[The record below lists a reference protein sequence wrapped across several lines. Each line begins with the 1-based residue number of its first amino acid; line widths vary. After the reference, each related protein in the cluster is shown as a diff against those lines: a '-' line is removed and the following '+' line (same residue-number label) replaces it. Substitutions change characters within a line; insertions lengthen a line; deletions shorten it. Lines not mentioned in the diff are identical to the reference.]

1 MTKSYLI
8 TGGAGFIGLN
18 FVKLL
23 LQETDVRLT
32 VFDKLTYASHPEEMD
47 ELLKLSHFRFIQ
59 GDITLQHELDQA
71 FDEVYDA
78 IIHFAA
84 ESHVD
89 RSIESAEP
97 FIQTNVLGT
106 YRMLEAV
113 LKGKA
118 KKLIH
123 ISTDEVYGDLELD
136 DPAFTELTPLSPNN
150 PYSASK
156 ASSDLLVKSYIHTH
170 QLPAMITRC
179 SNNYGPYQ
187 HEEKLIPTII
197 RKAINGENIPIYG
210 DGQQI
215 RDWLYVEDHARA
227 VKQVLESGT
236 AGQVYNIG
244 GGNEKTNLDLTK
256 TILTQLGISHDRIA
270 FVQDRKGH
278 DRRYAIDASKLKRS
292 SAGRRRRHLKQ
303 VLKKRSIG
311 IVPNL
316 IRAKKGDG

>member
-18 FVKLL
+18 FVKLM
-23 LQETDVRLT
+23 LQDADVRLT

-47 ELLKLSHFRFIQ
+47 ELLKLPHFRFIQ

-123 ISTDEVYGDLELD
+123 ISTDEVYGDLETD
-136 DPAFTELTPLSPNN
+136 DPAFTEQTPLSPNN

-197 RKAINGENIPIYG
+197 RKAVNGEKIPIYG

-227 VKQVLESGT
+227 VKQVLENGT

-256 TILTQLGISHDRIA
+256 TILSQLGVSHDQIA
-270 FVQDRKGH
+270 FIQDRKGH
-278 DRRYAIDASKLKRS
+278 DRRYAINASKLKGELGWTQETS
-292 SAGRRRRHLKQ
+292 FEK
-303 VLKKRSIG
+303 G
-311 IVPNL
+311 IEKTINWY
-316 IRAKKGDG
+316 RTKYDQSEEG

>member
-23 LQETDVRLT
+23 LQDTNIRLT
-32 VFDKLTYASHPEEMD
+32 VFDKLTYASHPDEMD

-59 GDITLQHELDQA
+59 GDISLQHELDQA

-123 ISTDEVYGDLELD
+123 ISTDEVYGDLEPD
-136 DPAFTELTPLSPNN
+136 DPAFTEQTPLSPNN

-197 RKAINGENIPIYG
+197 RKAVNGEKIPIYG
-210 DGQQI
+210 DGRQI

-227 VKQVLESGT
+227 VKKVLENGT

-256 TILTQLGISHDRIA
+256 TILSQLGISHDQIA
-270 FVQDRKGH
+270 FIQDRKGH
-278 DRRYAIDASKLKRS
+278 DRRYAIDASKLKGELGWTQETS
-292 SAGRRRRHLKQ
+292 FEE
-303 VLKKRSIG
+303 G
-311 IVPNL
+311 IEKTINWY
-316 IRAKKGDG
+316 RTKYDQSEEG

>member
-23 LQETDVRLT
+23 LQDTNVRLT
-32 VFDKLTYASHPEEMD
+32 VFDKLTYASHPDEMD

-59 GDITLQHELDQA
+59 GDISLQHELDQA

-123 ISTDEVYGDLELD
+123 ISTDEVYGDLEPD
-136 DPAFTELTPLSPNN
+136 DPAFTEQTPLSPNN

-197 RKAINGENIPIYG
+197 RKAVNGEKIPIYG
-210 DGQQI
+210 DGRQI

-227 VKQVLESGT
+227 VKKVLENGT

-256 TILTQLGISHDRIA
+256 TILSQLGISHDQIA
-270 FVQDRKGH
+270 FIQDRKGH
-278 DRRYAIDASKLKRS
+278 DRRYAIDASKLKGELGWTQETS
-292 SAGRRRRHLKQ
+292 FEE
-303 VLKKRSIG
+303 G
-311 IVPNL
+311 IEKTINWY
-316 IRAKKGDG
+316 RTKYDQSEEG

>member
-23 LQETDVRLT
+23 LQDTNVRLT
-32 VFDKLTYASHPEEMD
+32 VFDKLTYASHPDEME

-123 ISTDEVYGDLELD
+123 ISTDEVYGDLEPD
-136 DPAFTELTPLSPNN
+136 DPAFTEQTPLSPNN

-197 RKAINGENIPIYG
+197 RKAVNGEKIPIYG
-210 DGQQI
+210 DGRQI

-227 VKQVLESGT
+227 VKKVLENGT

-256 TILTQLGISHDRIA
+256 TILSQLGISHDQIA
-270 FVQDRKGH
+270 FIQDRKGH
-278 DRRYAIDASKLKRS
+278 DRRYAIDASKLKGELGWTQETS
-292 SAGRRRRHLKQ
+292 FEE
-303 VLKKRSIG
+303 G
-311 IVPNL
+311 IEKTINWY
-316 IRAKKGDG
+316 RTKYDQSEEG

>member
-1 MTKSYLI
+1 MTKSYFI

-23 LQETDVRLT
+23 LQEKDVRLT
-32 VFDKLTYASHPEEMD
+32 VFDKLTYASHPEEME

-136 DPAFTELTPLSPNN
+136 DPAFTEQTPLSPNN

-197 RKAINGENIPIYG
+197 RKAINGEKIPIYG

-227 VKQVLESGT
+227 VKQVLDNGT

-256 TILTQLGISHDRIA
+256 TILTQLGISHDRIS
-270 FVQDRKGH
+270 FVEDRKGH
-278 DRRYAIDASKLKRS
+278 DRRYAIDASKLKGELDWTQETS
-292 SAGRRRRHLKQ
+292 FEAGIEKT
-303 VLKKRSIG
+303 I
-311 IVPNL
+311 NWY
-316 IRAKKGDG
+316 RAKYDQSEEG

>member
-18 FVKLL
+18 FVKLM
-23 LQETDVRLT
+23 LQYTDVRLT

-59 GDITLQHELDQA
+59 GDITLQHELDQS

-123 ISTDEVYGDLELD
+123 ISTDEVYGDLEPD
-136 DPAFTELTPLSPNN
+136 DPAFTEQTPLSPNN

-197 RKAINGENIPIYG
+197 RKAVNGEKIPIYG

-227 VKQVLESGT
+227 VKQVLENGT

-256 TILTQLGISHDRIA
+256 TILSQLGISHDQIA
-270 FVQDRKGH
+270 FIQDRKGH
-278 DRRYAIDASKLKRS
+278 DRRYAIDASKLKGELGWTQETS
-292 SAGRRRRHLKQ
+292 FEEGI
-303 VLKKRSIG
+303 KKTINWYQTKYDQSEEG
-311 IVPNL
+311 
-316 IRAKKGDG
+316 

>member
-1 MTKSYLI
+1 MTKSYFI

-136 DPAFTELTPLSPNN
+136 DPAFTEQTPLSPNN

-197 RKAINGENIPIYG
+197 RKAINGEKIPIYG

-215 RDWLYVEDHARA
+215 RDWLYVEDHAKA
-227 VKQVLESGT
+227 VKQVLENGT

-270 FVQDRKGH
+270 FVEDRKGH
-278 DRRYAIDASKLKRS
+278 DRRYAIDASKLKRELGWTQETS
-292 SAGRRRRHLKQ
+292 FEAGIEKTINWYRTKYDQ
-303 VLKKRSIG
+303 SEEG
-311 IVPNL
+311 
-316 IRAKKGDG
+316 

>member
-23 LQETDVRLT
+23 LQDADVRLT

-123 ISTDEVYGDLELD
+123 ISTDEVYGDLEPD
-136 DPAFTELTPLSPNN
+136 DPAFTEQTPLSPNN

-197 RKAINGENIPIYG
+197 RKAVNGEKIPIYG

-227 VKQVLESGT
+227 VKQVLENGT

-256 TILTQLGISHDRIA
+256 TILSQLGISHDQIA
-270 FVQDRKGH
+270 FIQDRKGH
-278 DRRYAIDASKLKRS
+278 DRRYAIDASKLKGELGWTQETS
-292 SAGRRRRHLKQ
+292 FEE
-303 VLKKRSIG
+303 G
-311 IVPNL
+311 IEKT
-316 IRAKKGDG
+316 IDWYRTKYDQSEEG

>member
-23 LQETDVRLT
+23 LQDTDVRLT

-123 ISTDEVYGDLELD
+123 ISTDEVYGDLEPD
-136 DPAFTELTPLSPNN
+136 DPAFTEQTPLSPNN

-197 RKAINGENIPIYG
+197 RKAVNGEKIPIYG

-227 VKQVLESGT
+227 VKQVLENGT

-256 TILTQLGISHDRIA
+256 TILSQLGISHDQIA
-270 FVQDRKGH
+270 FIQDRKGH
-278 DRRYAIDASKLKRS
+278 DRRYAIDASKLKGELGWTQETS
-292 SAGRRRRHLKQ
+292 FEE
-303 VLKKRSIG
+303 G
-311 IVPNL
+311 IEKTINWY
-316 IRAKKGDG
+316 RAKYDQSEEG

>member
-23 LQETDVRLT
+23 LQESDVRLT
-32 VFDKLTYASHPEEMD
+32 VFDKLTYASHPEEVD
-47 ELLKLSHFRFIQ
+47 QLSNLPHFRFIQ
-59 GDITLQHELDQA
+59 GDITLQHELDQV
-71 FDEVYDA
+71 FDEAYDA

-136 DPAFTELTPLSPNN
+136 DPAFTEQTPLSPNN

-197 RKAINGENIPIYG
+197 RKAVNGEKIPIYG

-227 VKQVLESGT
+227 VKQVVENGT

-256 TILTQLGISHDRIA
+256 TILTQLGISHDQIA
-270 FVQDRKGH
+270 FIQDRKGH
-278 DRRYAIDASKLKRS
+278 DRRYAIDASKLKGELGWAQETS
-292 SAGRRRRHLKQ
+292 FEE
-303 VLKKRSIG
+303 G
-311 IVPNL
+311 IEKTINWY
-316 IRAKKGDG
+316 RAKYDQSEEG

>member
-197 RKAINGENIPIYG
+197 RKAINGEKIPIYG

-227 VKQVLESGT
+227 VKRVLENGT

-244 GGNEKTNLDLTK
+244 GGNEKTNLDLTQ

-278 DRRYAIDASKLKRS
+278 DRRYAIDASKLKRELGWTQETS
-292 SAGRRRRHLKQ
+292 FEAGIEKT
-303 VLKKRSIG
+303 I
-311 IVPNL
+311 NWYC
-316 IRAKKGDG
+316 AKFDQGEEG

>member
-18 FVKLL
+18 FVKLM
-23 LQETDVRLT
+23 LQDADVRLT

-47 ELLKLSHFRFIQ
+47 ELIKLSHFRFIQ

-123 ISTDEVYGDLELD
+123 ISTDEVYGDLEPD
-136 DPAFTELTPLSPNN
+136 DPAFTEQTPLSPNN

-197 RKAINGENIPIYG
+197 RKAVNGENIPIYG

-227 VKQVLESGT
+227 VKQVLENGT

-256 TILTQLGISHDRIA
+256 TILSQLGISHDQIA
-270 FVQDRKGH
+270 FIQDRKGH
-278 DRRYAIDASKLKRS
+278 DRRYAIDASKLKGELGWTQETS
-292 SAGRRRRHLKQ
+292 FEE
-303 VLKKRSIG
+303 G
-311 IVPNL
+311 IEKTINWY
-316 IRAKKGDG
+316 RTKYDQSEEG

>member
-23 LQETDVRLT
+23 LQDTNIRLT
-32 VFDKLTYASHPEEMD
+32 VFDKLTYASHPDEMD

-123 ISTDEVYGDLELD
+123 ISTDEVYGDLEPD
-136 DPAFTELTPLSPNN
+136 DPAFTEQTPLSPNN

-197 RKAINGENIPIYG
+197 RKAVNGEEIPIYG
-210 DGQQI
+210 DGRQI

-227 VKQVLESGT
+227 VKKVLENGT

-256 TILTQLGISHDRIA
+256 TILSQLGISHDQIA
-270 FVQDRKGH
+270 FIQDRKGH
-278 DRRYAIDASKLKRS
+278 DRRYAIDASKLKGELGWTQETS
-292 SAGRRRRHLKQ
+292 FEE
-303 VLKKRSIG
+303 G
-311 IVPNL
+311 IEKTINWY
-316 IRAKKGDG
+316 RTKYDQSEEG

>member
-1 MTKSYLI
+1 MTKSYFI

-59 GDITLQHELDQA
+59 GDIALQHELDQA

-123 ISTDEVYGDLELD
+123 ISTDEVYGDLELN
-136 DPAFTELTPLSPNN
+136 DPAFTEQTPLSPNN

-179 SNNYGPYQ
+179 SNNYGPHQ

-197 RKAINGENIPIYG
+197 RKAINREKIPIYG

-227 VKQVLESGT
+227 VKQVLENGT

-256 TILTQLGISHDRIA
+256 TILTQLGINHDCIA
-270 FVQDRKGH
+270 FVEDRKGH
-278 DRRYAIDASKLKRS
+278 DRRYAIDASKLKRELGWTQETS
-292 SAGRRRRHLKQ
+292 FEAGIEKT
-303 VLKKRSIG
+303 I
-311 IVPNL
+311 NWY
-316 IRAKKGDG
+316 RAKYDQSEEG

>member
-23 LQETDVRLT
+23 LRESDIRLT
-32 VFDKLTYASHPEEMD
+32 IFDKLTYASHPKEMD
-47 ELLKLSHFRFIQ
+47 ELSKLSQFRFIQ
-59 GDITLQHELDQA
+59 GDITQQHELDQV
-71 FDEVYDA
+71 FDEAYDA

-118 KKLIH
+118 NKLVH

-136 DPAFTELTPLSPNN
+136 DPAFTEQTPLSPNN

-197 RKAINGENIPIYG
+197 RKAVNGEKIPIYG
-210 DGQQI
+210 DGLQI
-215 RDWLYVEDHARA
+215 RDWLYVEDHAKA
-227 VKQVLESGT
+227 VKQVVENGT

-256 TILTQLGISHDRIA
+256 TILTQLGISHDQIA
-270 FVQDRKGH
+270 FIQDRKGH
-278 DRRYAIDASKLKRS
+278 DRRYAIDASKLKGELGWTQETS
-292 SAGRRRRHLKQ
+292 FEEGI
-303 VLKKRSIG
+303 KKTI
-311 IVPNL
+311 NWY
-316 IRAKKGDG
+316 RAKYDQSEEG

>member
-23 LQETDVRLT
+23 LQDADVRLT

-59 GDITLQHELDQA
+59 GDITLHHELDQA

-123 ISTDEVYGDLELD
+123 ISTDEVYGDLEPD
-136 DPAFTELTPLSPNN
+136 DPAFTEQTPLSPNN

-197 RKAINGENIPIYG
+197 RKAVNGEKIPIYG

-227 VKQVLESGT
+227 VKKVLENGT

-256 TILTQLGISHDRIA
+256 TILSQLGISHDQIA
-270 FVQDRKGH
+270 FIQDRKGH
-278 DRRYAIDASKLKRS
+278 DRRYAIDASKLKGELGWTQETS
-292 SAGRRRRHLKQ
+292 FEE
-303 VLKKRSIG
+303 G
-311 IVPNL
+311 IEKTINWY
-316 IRAKKGDG
+316 RAKYDQSEEG

>member
-1 MTKSYLI
+1 M
-8 TGGAGFIGLN
+8 
-18 FVKLL
+18 KLL

-210 DGQQI
+210 DGKQI

-278 DRRYAIDASKLKRS
+278 DRRYAIDASKLKRELGWTQETS
-292 SAGRRRRHLKQ
+292 FEAGIEKT
-303 VLKKRSIG
+303 I
-311 IVPNL
+311 NWYC
-316 IRAKKGDG
+316 AKFDQSEEG

>member
-278 DRRYAIDASKLKRS
+278 DRRYAIDASKLKWELGWTQETS
-292 SAGRRRRHLKQ
+292 FEAGIEKT
-303 VLKKRSIG
+303 I
-311 IVPNL
+311 NWYC
-316 IRAKKGDG
+316 AKFDQSEEG

>member
-1 MTKSYLI
+1 M
-8 TGGAGFIGLN
+8 
-18 FVKLL
+18 KLL
-23 LQETDVRLT
+23 LQDTNVRLT
-32 VFDKLTYASHPEEMD
+32 VFDKLTYASHPDEMD

-123 ISTDEVYGDLELD
+123 ISTDEVYGDLEPD
-136 DPAFTELTPLSPNN
+136 DPAFTEQTPLSPNN

-156 ASSDLLVKSYIHTH
+156 ASSDLLVKSFIHTY

-197 RKAINGENIPIYG
+197 RKAVNGEKIPIYG
-210 DGQQI
+210 DGRQI

-227 VKQVLESGT
+227 VKKVLENGT

-256 TILTQLGISHDRIA
+256 TILSQLGISHDQIA
-270 FVQDRKGH
+270 FIQDRKGH
-278 DRRYAIDASKLKRS
+278 DRRYAIDASKLKGELGWTQETS
-292 SAGRRRRHLKQ
+292 FEE
-303 VLKKRSIG
+303 G
-311 IVPNL
+311 IEKTINWY
-316 IRAKKGDG
+316 RTKYDQSEEG

>member
-23 LQETDVRLT
+23 LQDTNVRLT
-32 VFDKLTYASHPEEMD
+32 VFDKLTYASHPDEMD

-106 YRMLEAV
+106 YRMLETV

-123 ISTDEVYGDLELD
+123 ISTDEVYGDLEPD
-136 DPAFTELTPLSPNN
+136 DPAFTEQTPLSPNN

-156 ASSDLLVKSYIHTH
+156 ASSDLLVKSFIHTY

-197 RKAINGENIPIYG
+197 RKAVNGEKIPIYG

-227 VKQVLESGT
+227 VKKVLENGT

-256 TILTQLGISHDRIA
+256 TILSQLGISHDQIA
-270 FVQDRKGH
+270 FIQDRKGH
-278 DRRYAIDASKLKRS
+278 DRRYAIDASKLKGELGWTQETS
-292 SAGRRRRHLKQ
+292 FEE
-303 VLKKRSIG
+303 G
-311 IVPNL
+311 IEKTINWY
-316 IRAKKGDG
+316 RTKYDQSEEG

>member
-197 RKAINGENIPIYG
+197 RKAINGEKVPIYG

-278 DRRYAIDASKLKRS
+278 DRRYAIDASKLKRELGWTQETS
-292 SAGRRRRHLKQ
+292 FEAGIEKT
-303 VLKKRSIG
+303 I
-311 IVPNL
+311 NWYC
-316 IRAKKGDG
+316 AKFDQSEEG

>member
-1 MTKSYLI
+1 MTKSYFI

-32 VFDKLTYASHPEEMD
+32 VFDKLTYASHPEEME

-123 ISTDEVYGDLELD
+123 ISTDEVYGDLELN
-136 DPAFTELTPLSPNN
+136 DPAFTEKTPLSPNN

-179 SNNYGPYQ
+179 SNNYGPHQ

-197 RKAINGENIPIYG
+197 RKAINGEKIPIYG

-227 VKQVLESGT
+227 VKQVLENGT

-256 TILTQLGISHDRIA
+256 TILTQLGINHDRIA
-270 FVQDRKGH
+270 FVEDRKGH
-278 DRRYAIDASKLKRS
+278 DRRYAIDASKLKRELGWTQETS
-292 SAGRRRRHLKQ
+292 FEAGIEKTINWYRTKYDQ
-303 VLKKRSIG
+303 SEEG
-311 IVPNL
+311 
-316 IRAKKGDG
+316 

>member
-1 MTKSYLI
+1 MTKSYFI

-123 ISTDEVYGDLELD
+123 ISTDEVYGDLELN
-136 DPAFTELTPLSPNN
+136 DPAFTEQTPLSPNN

-179 SNNYGPYQ
+179 SNNYGPHQ

-197 RKAINGENIPIYG
+197 RKAINGEKIPIYG

-227 VKQVLESGT
+227 VKQVLENGT

-256 TILTQLGISHDRIA
+256 TILTQLGINHDRIA
-270 FVQDRKGH
+270 FVEDRKGH
-278 DRRYAIDASKLKRS
+278 DRRYAIDASKLKRELGWTQETS
-292 SAGRRRRHLKQ
+292 FEAGIEKT
-303 VLKKRSIG
+303 I
-311 IVPNL
+311 NWY
-316 IRAKKGDG
+316 RAKYDQSEEG

>member
-1 MTKSYLI
+1 MTKSYFI

-59 GDITLQHELDQA
+59 GDITIQHELDQA

-113 LKGKA
+113 LKRKA

-136 DPAFTELTPLSPNN
+136 DPAFTEQTPLSPNN

-187 HEEKLIPTII
+187 HEEKLRPTII
-197 RKAINGENIPIYG
+197 RKAINGEKIPIYG

-215 RDWLYVEDHARA
+215 RDWLYVEDHAKA
-227 VKQVLESGT
+227 VKQVLENGT

-270 FVQDRKGH
+270 FVEDRKGH
-278 DRRYAIDASKLKRS
+278 DRRYAIDASKLKRELGWTQETS
-292 SAGRRRRHLKQ
+292 FEAGIEKT
-303 VLKKRSIG
+303 I
-311 IVPNL
+311 NWY
-316 IRAKKGDG
+316 RAKYDQSEEG

>member
-18 FVKLL
+18 FVKLM
-23 LQETDVRLT
+23 LQESDVRLT
-32 VFDKLTYASHPEEMD
+32 VFDKLTYASHPDEMD
-47 ELLKLSHFRFIQ
+47 SLSALSHFRFIQ
-59 GDITLQHELDQA
+59 GDITQEHELNQV
-71 FDEVYDA
+71 FDETYDA

-106 YRMLEAV
+106 YRILEAV

-123 ISTDEVYGDLELD
+123 ISTDEVYGDLELN
-136 DPAFTELTPLSPNN
+136 DPAFTEQTPLSPNN

-187 HEEKLIPTII
+187 HEEKLIPTIV
-197 RKAINGENIPIYG
+197 RKALNGEKIPIYG

-215 RDWLYVEDHARA
+215 RDWLYVKDHARA
-227 VKQVLESGT
+227 VKLILEKGT
-236 AGQVYNIG
+236 AGEVYNIG

-256 TILTQLGISHDRIA
+256 TILTSLGISHDQIS
-270 FVQDRKGH
+270 FIQDRKGH
-278 DRRYAIDASKLKRS
+278 DRRYAIDASKLKKELGWAQATS
-292 SAGRRRRHLKQ
+292 FEK
-303 VLKKRSIG
+303 G
-311 IVPNL
+311 IEKT
-316 IRAKKGDG
+316 ISWYRAKFDQSEEG

>member
-23 LQETDVRLT
+23 LQDADIRLT
-32 VFDKLTYASHPEEMD
+32 VFDKLTYASHPEKMD

-123 ISTDEVYGDLELD
+123 ISTDEVYGDLEPD
-136 DPAFTELTPLSPNN
+136 DPAFTEQTPLSPNN

-197 RKAINGENIPIYG
+197 RKAVNGEKIPIYG
-210 DGQQI
+210 DGRQI

-227 VKQVLESGT
+227 VKKVLENGT

-256 TILTQLGISHDRIA
+256 TILSQLGISHDQIA
-270 FVQDRKGH
+270 FIQDRKGH
-278 DRRYAIDASKLKRS
+278 DRRYAIDASKLKGELGWTQETS
-292 SAGRRRRHLKQ
+292 FEE
-303 VLKKRSIG
+303 G
-311 IVPNL
+311 IEKTINWY
-316 IRAKKGDG
+316 RTKYDQSEEG

>member
-23 LQETDVRLT
+23 LQDTDVRLT

-123 ISTDEVYGDLELD
+123 ISTDEVYGDLEPD
-136 DPAFTELTPLSPNN
+136 DPAFTEQTPLSPNN
-150 PYSASK
+150 PYSVSK

-197 RKAINGENIPIYG
+197 RKAVNGENIPIYG

-227 VKQVLESGT
+227 VKQVLENGT

-256 TILTQLGISHDRIA
+256 TILSQLGISHDQIA
-270 FVQDRKGH
+270 FIQDRKGH
-278 DRRYAIDASKLKRS
+278 DRRYAIDASKLKGELGWTQETS
-292 SAGRRRRHLKQ
+292 FEE
-303 VLKKRSIG
+303 G
-311 IVPNL
+311 IEKTINWY
-316 IRAKKGDG
+316 RAKYDQSEEG

>member
-123 ISTDEVYGDLELD
+123 ISTDEVYGDLELN
-136 DPAFTELTPLSPNN
+136 DPAFTEQTPLSPNN

-179 SNNYGPYQ
+179 SNNYGPHQ

-197 RKAINGENIPIYG
+197 RKAINGEKIPIYG

-227 VKQVLESGT
+227 VKQVLENGT

-270 FVQDRKGH
+270 FVEDRKGH
-278 DRRYAIDASKLKRS
+278 DRRYAIDASKLKRELGWTQETS
-292 SAGRRRRHLKQ
+292 FEAGIEKT
-303 VLKKRSIG
+303 I
-311 IVPNL
+311 NWY
-316 IRAKKGDG
+316 RAKYDQSEEG

>member
-23 LQETDVRLT
+23 LQDTNVRLT
-32 VFDKLTYASHPEEMD
+32 VLDKLTYASHPDEMD

-123 ISTDEVYGDLELD
+123 ISTDEVYGDLEPD
-136 DPAFTELTPLSPNN
+136 DPAFTEQTPLSPNN

-197 RKAINGENIPIYG
+197 RKAVNGEKIPIYG
-210 DGQQI
+210 DGRQI

-227 VKQVLESGT
+227 VKKVLENGT
-236 AGQVYNIG
+236 AGRVYNIG

-256 TILTQLGISHDRIA
+256 TILSQLGISHDQIA
-270 FVQDRKGH
+270 FIQDRKGH
-278 DRRYAIDASKLKRS
+278 DRRYAIDASKLKGELGWTQETS
-292 SAGRRRRHLKQ
+292 FEE
-303 VLKKRSIG
+303 G
-311 IVPNL
+311 IEKTINWY
-316 IRAKKGDG
+316 RTKYDQSEEG

>member
-18 FVKLL
+18 FVKLM
-23 LQETDVRLT
+23 LQDADIRLT

-123 ISTDEVYGDLELD
+123 ISTDEVYGDLEPD
-136 DPAFTELTPLSPNN
+136 DPAFTEQTPLSPNN

-197 RKAINGENIPIYG
+197 RKAVNGEKIPIYG

-227 VKQVLESGT
+227 VKQVLENGT

-256 TILTQLGISHDRIA
+256 TILSQLGISHDQIA
-270 FVQDRKGH
+270 FIQDRKGH
-278 DRRYAIDASKLKRS
+278 DRRYAIDASKLKGELGWTQETS
-292 SAGRRRRHLKQ
+292 FEEGI
-303 VLKKRSIG
+303 KKTINWYQTKYDQSEEG
-311 IVPNL
+311 
-316 IRAKKGDG
+316 

>member
-18 FVKLL
+18 FVKLM
-23 LQETDVRLT
+23 LQDADVRLT

-123 ISTDEVYGDLELD
+123 ISTDEVYGDLEPD
-136 DPAFTELTPLSPNN
+136 DPAFTEQTPLSPNN

-197 RKAINGENIPIYG
+197 RKAVNGEKIPIYG

-227 VKQVLESGT
+227 VKQVLENGT

-256 TILTQLGISHDRIA
+256 TILSQLGVSHDQIA
-270 FVQDRKGH
+270 FIQDRKGH
-278 DRRYAIDASKLKRS
+278 DRRYAINASKLKGELGWTQETS
-292 SAGRRRRHLKQ
+292 FEK
-303 VLKKRSIG
+303 G
-311 IVPNL
+311 IEKTINWY
-316 IRAKKGDG
+316 RTKYDQSEEG

>member
-23 LQETDVRLT
+23 LQDTNVRLT
-32 VFDKLTYASHPEEMD
+32 VLDKLTYASHPDEMD

-123 ISTDEVYGDLELD
+123 ISTDEVYGDLEQD
-136 DPAFTELTPLSPNN
+136 DPAFTEQTPLSPNN

-197 RKAINGENIPIYG
+197 RKAVNGKKIPIYG
-210 DGQQI
+210 DGRQI

-227 VKQVLESGT
+227 VKKVLENGT

-256 TILTQLGISHDRIA
+256 TILSQLGISHDQIA
-270 FVQDRKGH
+270 FIQDRKGH
-278 DRRYAIDASKLKRS
+278 DRRYAIDASKLKGELGWTQETS
-292 SAGRRRRHLKQ
+292 FEE
-303 VLKKRSIG
+303 G
-311 IVPNL
+311 IEKTINWY
-316 IRAKKGDG
+316 RTKYDQSEEG

>member
-23 LQETDVRLT
+23 LQETNVRLT
-32 VFDKLTYASHPEEMD
+32 VFDKLTYASHPDEMD

-59 GDITLQHELDQA
+59 GDITLQHELNQA

-89 RSIESAEP
+89 RSIELAEP

-118 KKLIH
+118 KNLIH
-123 ISTDEVYGDLELD
+123 ISTDEVYGDLEPD
-136 DPAFTELTPLSPNN
+136 DPAFTEQTPLSPNN

-170 QLPAMITRC
+170 QLPAIITRC

-197 RKAINGENIPIYG
+197 RKAVNGEKIPIYG

-227 VKQVLESGT
+227 VKKVLENGT

-256 TILTQLGISHDRIA
+256 TILSQLGISHQQIE
-270 FVQDRKGH
+270 FIQDRKGH
-278 DRRYAIDASKLKRS
+278 DRRYAIDASKLKRELGWTQETS
-292 SAGRRRRHLKQ
+292 FEE
-303 VLKKRSIG
+303 G
-311 IVPNL
+311 IEKTINWY
-316 IRAKKGDG
+316 RTKYNQSEEG

>member
-23 LQETDVRLT
+23 LQDTNVRLT
-32 VFDKLTYASHPEEMD
+32 VLDKLTYASHPDEMD

-123 ISTDEVYGDLELD
+123 ISTDEVYGDLEPD
-136 DPAFTELTPLSPNN
+136 DPAFTEQTPLSPNN

-197 RKAINGENIPIYG
+197 RKAVNGEKIPIYG

-227 VKQVLESGT
+227 VKQVLENGT

-256 TILTQLGISHDRIA
+256 TILSQLGVGHDQIA
-270 FVQDRKGH
+270 FIQDRKGH
-278 DRRYAIDASKLKRS
+278 DRRYAINASKLKGELGWTQETS
-292 SAGRRRRHLKQ
+292 FEK
-303 VLKKRSIG
+303 G
-311 IVPNL
+311 IEKTINWYRTKYDL
-316 IRAKKGDG
+316 SEEG

>member
-1 MTKSYLI
+1 MTKSYFI

-23 LQETDVRLT
+23 LQEIDVRLT

-59 GDITLQHELDQA
+59 GDIALQHELDQA

-89 RSIESAEP
+89 RSIETAEP

-123 ISTDEVYGDLELD
+123 ISTDEVYGDLELN
-136 DPAFTELTPLSPNN
+136 DPAFTEQTPLSPNN

-156 ASSDLLVKSYIHTH
+156 ASSDLLVKSYSHTH

-179 SNNYGPYQ
+179 SNNYGPHQ

-197 RKAINGENIPIYG
+197 RKAINGEKIPIYG

-227 VKQVLESGT
+227 VKQVLENGT

-256 TILTQLGISHDRIA
+256 TILTQLGINHDRIA
-270 FVQDRKGH
+270 FVEDRKGH
-278 DRRYAIDASKLKRS
+278 DRRYAIDASKLKRELGWTQETS
-292 SAGRRRRHLKQ
+292 FEAGIEKT
-303 VLKKRSIG
+303 I
-311 IVPNL
+311 NWY
-316 IRAKKGDG
+316 RAKYDQSEEG

>member
-23 LQETDVRLT
+23 LQESDVRLT

-47 ELLKLSHFRFIQ
+47 ELSKLPHFRFIQ
-59 GDITLQHELDQA
+59 GDITLQYELGQV
-71 FDEVYDA
+71 FDEAYDG

-136 DPAFTELTPLSPNN
+136 DPAFTEQTPLSPNN

-197 RKAINGENIPIYG
+197 RKAVNGEKIPIYG

-227 VKQVLESGT
+227 VKQVVESGT

-256 TILTQLGISHDRIA
+256 TILTQLGISHDQIA
-270 FVQDRKGH
+270 FIQDRKGH
-278 DRRYAIDASKLKRS
+278 DRRYAIDASKLKGELGWTQETS
-292 SAGRRRRHLKQ
+292 FEE
-303 VLKKRSIG
+303 G
-311 IVPNL
+311 IEKTINWY
-316 IRAKKGDG
+316 RAKYDQSEEG

>member
-197 RKAINGENIPIYG
+197 RKAINGEKIPIYG

-227 VKQVLESGT
+227 VKQVLESGKV
-236 AGQVYNIG
+236 GQVYNIG

-278 DRRYAIDASKLKRS
+278 DRRYAIDASKLKRELGWTQETS
-292 SAGRRRRHLKQ
+292 FEAGIEKT
-303 VLKKRSIG
+303 I
-311 IVPNL
+311 NWYY
-316 IRAKKGDG
+316 AKFDQGEEG

>member
-1 MTKSYLI
+1 M
-8 TGGAGFIGLN
+8 
-18 FVKLL
+18 KLL
-23 LQETDVRLT
+23 LQDTNVRLT
-32 VFDKLTYASHPEEMD
+32 VFDKLTYASHPDEMD

-123 ISTDEVYGDLELD
+123 ISTDEVYGDLEPD
-136 DPAFTELTPLSPNN
+136 DPAFTEQTPLSPNN

-156 ASSDLLVKSYIHTH
+156 ASSDLLVKSFIHTY

-197 RKAINGENIPIYG
+197 RKAVNGEKIPIYG

-227 VKQVLESGT
+227 VKQVLEKGT

-256 TILTQLGISHDRIA
+256 TILSQLGISHDQIA
-270 FVQDRKGH
+270 FIQDRKGH
-278 DRRYAIDASKLKRS
+278 DRRYAIDASKLKGELGWTQETS
-292 SAGRRRRHLKQ
+292 FEE
-303 VLKKRSIG
+303 G
-311 IVPNL
+311 IEKTINWY
-316 IRAKKGDG
+316 RTKYDQSEEG